1 MKVFRFAGV
10 GAALLAVVAFS
21 AMALASSASATVTF
35 LLALWL
41 ENGVAVSV
49 NTLVGT
55 SGELDLE
62 NTKAPIVGNAGV
74 LCSGELDGFVGPESK
89 DEITEVLS
97 LAGAS
102 ISRTALTGTAL
113 SCTNQLNCE
122 SSKVYAV
129 NLPWTSELELWEE
142 GTEVGFVIL
151 LKSATGNVG
160 WYVECTDLG
169 VKASEECTTAT
180 AAANAKNVTGGVEG
194 AFSSAFTSLMGLKLA
209 ECSGSKT
216 ETGEVT
222 GSGLEKTSLAGPL
235 EVSSE

>member
-10 GAALLAVVAFS
+10 GVALLAVVVFS
-21 AMALASSASATVTF
+21 AMAVASSASAAVTF

-41 ENGVAVSV
+41 ENGKAVTVS
-49 NTLVGT
+49 TLVGA

-74 LCSGELDGFVGPESK
+74 LCSDELDGFVGSESK
-89 DEITEVLS
+89 YEVTEVLT

-102 ISRTALTGTAL
+102 VSRTALTGTAL
-113 SCTNQLNCE
+113 SCTNELNCE
-122 SSKVYAV
+122 SNKFYFV

-142 GTEVGFVIL
+142 GTESGFVTL
-151 LKSATGNVG
+151 LKSASTVG

-169 VKASEECTTAT
+169 IKASEECTTAT
-180 AAANAKNVTGGVEG
+180 AVANAKNVTGGVEWE
-194 AFSSAFTSLMGLKLA
+194 FSEVFTLLMEQKLGL
-209 ECSGSKT
+209 CSGSKT
-216 ETGEVT
+216 ETGLIT
-222 GSGLEKTSLAGPL
+222 GGYLDKTSLAGPL